1 MSDEA
6 LKLVRDKLRNVTLFI
21 VDEISM
27 VSSVTL
33 MYLEIFQTEEVED
46 SWFGSRNLL
55 FLVIFCNSP
64 QYLKAQSTVLFLL
77 NSLPNL
83 LDV

>member
-6 LKLVRDKLRNVTLFI
+6 LKLVRDKLSNVTLFI

-33 MYLEIFQTEEVED
+33 LYMHLRLSEIFQTEQVED
-46 SWFGSRNLL
+46 GWFGRKNLL
-55 FLVIFCNSP
+55 FLGDLLQLPPVFEGP
-64 QYLKAQSTVLFLL
+64 ALFHL
-77 NSLPNL
+77 NSLLN
-83 LDV
+83 